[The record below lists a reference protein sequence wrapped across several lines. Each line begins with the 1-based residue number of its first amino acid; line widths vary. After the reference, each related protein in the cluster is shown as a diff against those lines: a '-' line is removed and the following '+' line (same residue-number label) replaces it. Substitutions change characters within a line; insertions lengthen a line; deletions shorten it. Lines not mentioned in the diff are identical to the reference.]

1 MNFEPGVTPCTA
13 SFSPLQ
19 QDLAFEFGVDII
31 NHLQSPSTKFELI
44 ALRYSGSREID
55 NGVTPATELPR
66 LPYLAHAQT
75 VCTRPYFF
83 HPRAKRAKNRDWGLG
98 SDKLFQ
104 NFHPLFYSQILT
116 PSPYYSTEG
125 TYYSQRFSQEAR
137 QLIVQQCH

>member
-66 LPYLAHAQT
+66 LPYINKVQDSL
-75 VCTRPYFF
+75 PEFF
-83 HPRAKRAKNRDWGLG
+83 FEIWPH
-98 SDKLFQ
+98 
-104 NFHPLFYSQILT
+104 Y
-116 PSPYYSTEG
+116 
-125 TYYSQRFSQEAR
+125 
-137 QLIVQQCH
+137 